1 MNRVVALVWAA
12 VASLAWA
19 GVAGAQSTYE
29 LDDSGEW
36 VERPAEAQGADA
48 SVMTEASR
56 RIAEGRPGLAHELV
70 DDWIA
75 RNLDVDNA
83 EVSGASPE
91 APRALRLRGD
101 ALVAMGKEF
110 KALYDYER
118 VIRGYPASEEFF
130 VAVEREYDIALRYL
144 DGLRVKVFGL
154 RVEDATDIGIE
165 LLLRTHERAPGS
177 ELGERAA
184 IAVADYYYDN
194 REMNWAVDAYDA
206 YVKSYPRGPNRD
218 KAMTRRVIGNLA
230 RYRGAKYDAT
240 SLIDARR
247 QIARLQ
253 RDLPREAEKLGLD
266 DEMIRMI
273 DAALA
278 AQTLDAAMWRIKRDE
293 PAAARYLMIR
303 LIEEHPGTDA
313 AAEASRELVARGWAS
328 AEEFGDLGGGVGGR
342 IEDLSGAERDL
353 AEEHGGPGG

>member
-1 MNRVVALVWAA
+1 MNVTRVWILALVVAGLAA
-12 VASLAWA
+12 P
-19 GVAGAQSTYE
+19 GVAAQSTYE
-29 LDDSGEW
+29 LNESGEW
-36 VERPAEAQGADA
+36 VEREGAPQGADA

-56 RIAEGRPGLAHELV
+56 RIAEGRPGLAYEIV

-75 RNLDVDNA
+75 RNIDVDGGEA
-83 EVSGASPE
+83 RASSPQ

-118 VIRGYPASEEFF
+118 VIRGYPASEEFLI
-130 VAVEREYDIALRYL
+130 AVEREYDIALRYL
-144 DGLRVKVFGL
+144 DGLRVKVLGL
-154 RVEDATDIGIE
+154 RLEDATDIGIE

-206 YVKSYPRGPNRD
+206 YLKSYPRGPNRD
-218 KAMTRRVIGNLA
+218 KAMKRRVIGNLA
-230 RYRGAKYDAT
+230 RYRGAQYDAT
-240 SLIDARR
+240 SLLDARR

-266 DEMIRMI
+266 DEMVRMI

-278 AQTLDAAMWRIKRDE
+278 AQTLEAALWRIKRGE
-293 PAAARYLMIR
+293 EASARFLMLR
-303 LIEEHPGTDA
+303 VVELHPGTDA
-313 AAEASRELVARGWAS
+313 AATAAGELLTRGWATES
-328 AEEFGDLGGGVGGR
+328 ELRAAPGDETAPEGVGG
-342 IEDLSGAERDL
+342 
-353 AEEHGGPGG
+353 